1 MCEISYYLRS
11 KILNTWYTCVPIRYE
26 PSQILIYY
34 IKIILLI
41 LFYTS
46 KIIFLNFIR
55 VYCVNFSHKKVKERT
70 KSKNKK
76 AYKRQT
82 RTYKN
87 ALDNTKRIQVY
98 ICFPLYPFLAQNT
111 LSLSLFSLSFLICSL
126 LLRKFYKL

>member
-1 MCEISYYLRS
+1 MRTDTIRTIVDIN
-11 KILNTWYTCVPIRYE
+11 ILYVRT
-26 PSQILIYY
+26 S